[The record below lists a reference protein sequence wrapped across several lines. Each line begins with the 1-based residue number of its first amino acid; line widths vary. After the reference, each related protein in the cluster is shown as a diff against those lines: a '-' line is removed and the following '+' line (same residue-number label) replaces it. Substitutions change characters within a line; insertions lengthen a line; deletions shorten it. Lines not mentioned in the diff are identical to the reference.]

1 VRITI
6 AVEPLVHMRSE
17 TAAGYLLNI
26 REKIVRWRELGLLL
40 LAALSGVLAGVV
52 VTAMSWLTSRA
63 HSILFQIPLNE
74 RLSGQD
80 SLASPWLALVPVAG
94 GVIIAIL
101 AALSRRLFTRPPVD
115 PIEANA
121 LHGGRMSVRESL
133 MVAIQTMVSSSYG
146 ASVGLEAG
154 YTQASSG
161 LVSHLAS
168 RLSMRRSE
176 IRLLV
181 GCASAGAI
189 SAAFGAPLTGAFY
202 GFELIIGTYTVSA
215 VAPVMAASLSA
226 SLTANWL
233 GAVQN
238 PIDIG
243 LTPAMNAAALAPYI
257 LLGIL
262 GGLAAVTVMQLVTAT
277 ENLFRVSRCPVWL
290 RPVLGGAIVGLL
302 GLISPHVLSSGHGA
316 LHLDLEGSVTW
327 QLLALLFAL
336 KVLAS
341 AVSLGSGFRG
351 GLFFASLYL
360 GAILGKG
367 VALALGDFGL
377 FHGLSPLYASLV
389 GMASL
394 AVGVVG
400 GPLTM
405 TFLVLETTRDL
416 GITGAVLAA
425 SIVSAVIVRETFGYS
440 FSTWRL
446 HLRGET
452 IRSAHDVG
460 WMRNLTVGRM
470 MRPDVKTVPA
480 SMRIADFRAQFP
492 LGATSRVIAL
502 DEQGAYAGMVIVADA
517 YSSETGE
524 AARERVGE
532 IAKSRDAMLMPF
544 MNAREAAQTF
554 QIAHAEEL
562 AVVDSLVNKKVM
574 GLLTEQHLLRRYAEE
589 LDKARRDLTGEG

>member
-1 VRITI
+1 
-6 AVEPLVHMRSE
+6 MRVQSQS
-17 TAAGYLLNI
+17 AF
-26 REKIVRWRELGLLL
+26 GLLL
-40 LAALSGVLAGVV
+40 TLQARFVRFREVWLLVLAALSGVFAGAV
-52 VTAMSWLTSRA
+52 VTAMSWVTTHA
-63 HSILFQIPLNE
+63 HSILFQIPANQ
-74 RLSGQD
+74 RLSGQE

-94 GVIIAIL
+94 GVIMAVL

-133 MVAIQTMVSSSYG
+133 MVSIQTMVSSSYG

-161 LVSHLAS
+161 LVSHVAN
-168 RLSMRRSE
+168 RLGLRRAE
-176 IRLLV
+176 IRTLV

-202 GFELIIGTYTVSA
+202 GFELIIGTYTVAA
-215 VAPVMAASLSA
+215 VAPVMTASLAA
-226 SLTANWL
+226 SLTASWL
-233 GAVQN
+233 GAEQN
-238 PIDIG
+238 PIEIG
-243 LTPAMNAAALAPYI
+243 LTQAMSAAALAPY
-257 LLGIL
+257 LFLGIV
-262 GGLAAVTVMQLVTAT
+262 GALAAVTVMQLVTAT
-277 ENLFRVSRCPVWL
+277 ENLFRLSRCPTWL
-290 RPVLGGAIVGLL
+290 RPIVGGGIVGLL

-316 LHLDLEGSVTW
+316 LHLDLLAPVSW
-327 QLLALLFAL
+327 QVLALLFAL

-360 GAILGKG
+360 GAILGKS
-367 VALALGDFGL
+367 VALALGELGIL
-377 FHGLSPLYASLV
+377 HGVSPLYASLV
-389 GMASL
+389 GMASM

-405 TFLVLETTRDL
+405 SFLVLETTRDL
-416 GITGAVLAA
+416 GITGAVLVA
-425 SIVSAVIVRETFGYS
+425 SIVSAVVVRETFGYS

-470 MRPDVKTVPA
+470 MRPDVKTAPV
-480 SMRIADFRAQFP
+480 SLSLSDFRAQFP
-492 LGATSRVIAL
+492 LGASQRVIAV
-502 DEQGAYAGMVIVADA
+502 DTDGGYAGMVIVADA
-517 YSSETGE
+517 Y
-524 AARERVGE
+524 APE
-532 IAKSRDAMLMPF
+532 IDQSGKVQVADLTRNRDTMLMPF

-562 AVVDSLVNKKVM
+562 AVVDSLANKKVM

-589 LDKARRDLTGEG
+589 LDKARRDLTGES